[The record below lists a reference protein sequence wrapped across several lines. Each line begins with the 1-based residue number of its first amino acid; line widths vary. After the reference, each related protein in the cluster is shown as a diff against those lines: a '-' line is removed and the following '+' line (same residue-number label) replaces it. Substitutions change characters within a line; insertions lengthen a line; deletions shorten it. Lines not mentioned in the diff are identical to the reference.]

1 MDRPRRRCYS
11 HRLGPTFSRNVKTY
25 AIILGC
31 FLAILA
37 VPFLLRNKEAAQEHG
52 QDTVVIVTPHNEAIK
67 QEFAFG
73 FRQWYKATTGRTVN
87 VDYRNIG
94 GTSEIVR
101 YLDSAFLSAFRNY
114 WENTLGNPWSKE
126 VEDAAL
132 NTRIPLDDTPAND
145 TPAEAAR
152 RAFITSNVSS
162 GLDLFFGGGSFDF
175 IRQMQKGQFVNSG
188 ILHSHPEFF
197 GDYPEEIPTSFAGEP
212 FYDKD
217 GLWFGTV
224 LSSFGIIFNRDS
236 LQRLGIEHDLASWA
250 DLAHPRLFGE
260 VALAD
265 PTKSGSANKAYEMIF
280 QEILQRRARE
290 QPNDESAAVRAGW
303 AEALQLL
310 QRIAANARYFTDA
323 AGKPNIDTSLGDC
336 AAGMSIDFYGRYQAE
351 VITERSGR
359 ERFSYVTP
367 SGGSTVSVDPIALLR
382 GAPNSEAARRFIEFV
397 LSPQGQA
404 LWNFKTNTTA
414 TGPGPDGTPI
424 TLNGPKT
431 YALRR
436 PPIAPYL
443 YDESFQSVRSDPSVN
458 PYKEAGDFF
467 YRADWTAS
475 LFGVQSFLIR
485 VAYLDLHHELKA
497 AWGALIASYERTGQ
511 WPQEALDSFNHSA
524 LRFEEIVLHY
534 QEGSESKVIRV
545 TSLDYDN
552 CLGPVREIL
561 SKRDKILE
569 VKLARGLSQRL
580 RANYLA
586 TKVLA
591 DQDR

>member
-1 MDRPRRRCYS
+1 M
-11 HRLGPTFSRNVKTY
+11 KTY
-25 AIILGC
+25 VAILGC

-37 VPFLLRNKEAAQEHG
+37 LPFLLRKEKPSIEAT
-52 QDTVVIVTPHNEAIK
+52 QDTVIIVTPHNEAIK
-67 QEFAFG
+67 QEFALA
-73 FRQWYKATTGRTVN
+73 FRQWYKERTGRTVS
-87 VDYRNIG
+87 VDYRNVG

-101 YLDSAFLSAFRNY
+101 YLDSSYLAAFRNY
-114 WENTLGNPWSKE
+114 WENALNKRWSKE

-132 NTRIPLDDTPAND
+132 NSHIKLDNTPEDD

-152 RAFITSNVSS
+152 RAFLSSNVSC
-162 GLDLFFGGGSFDF
+162 GIDLFFGGGSFDF

-188 ILHSHPEFF
+188 IMGKHPYLF
-197 GDYPEEIPTSFAGEP
+197 GEYPAGIPMSYAGEA

-236 LQRLGIEHDLASWA
+236 LNRLGIENDLSSWA
-250 DLAHPRLFGE
+250 DLANPLLFGE

-280 QEILQRRARE
+280 QEILQKNVKENPDNEKAAIRE
-290 QPNDESAAVRAGW
+290 GWNESLR
-303 AEALQLL
+303 LL
-310 QRIAANARYFTDA
+310 QRISANARYFTDA

-351 VITERSGR
+351 VITERSGL
-359 ERFSYVTP
+359 ERFAYVTP
-367 SGGSTVSVDPIALLR
+367 HGGSTVSVDPIALLR
-382 GAPNSEAARRFIEFV
+382 GAPNTEAATLFLEFT

-404 LWNFKTNTTA
+404 LWNFKPNTTA
-414 TGPGPDGTPI
+414 TGKGPNGEPV
-424 TLNGPKT
+424 TLYGPKT

-443 YDESFQSVRSDPSVN
+443 YDEAFTDVRSDPTVN
-458 PYKEAGDFF
+458 PYLESGDF
-467 YRADWTAS
+467 YYQASWTGP

-485 VAYLDLHHELKA
+485 VSYLDLHDELKA
-497 AWGALIASYERTGQ
+497 AWRALIASHNRTGQ
-511 WPQEALDSFNHSA
+511 WPAEALHRFDNAA
-524 LRFEEIVLHY
+524 LAFEPITITY
-534 QEGSESKVIRV
+534 SDEGSSKSITVS
-545 TSLDYDN
+545 SLDYDN

-561 SKRDKILE
+561 SKSDKILE
-569 VKLARGLSQRL
+569 VQLARELSQRL
-580 RANYLA
+580 RANYLD
-586 TKVLA
+586 TKALA

>member
-1 MDRPRRRCYS
+1 M
-11 HRLGPTFSRNVKTY
+11 KTY
-25 AIILGC
+25 ATILGC
-31 FLAILA
+31 FLAIIAL
-37 VPFLLRNKEAAQEHG
+37 PFLLRNKEAAREAA

-67 QEFAFG
+67 QEFALA
-73 FRQWYKATTGRTVN
+73 FRQWYREQTGRTVN
-87 VDYRNIG
+87 VDYRNVG

-101 YLDSAFLSAFRNY
+101 YLDSAYLAAFRNY
-114 WENTLGNPWSKE
+114 WENRMNKRWSKE

-132 NTRIPLDDTPAND
+132 NPRVRLDDTPED
-145 TPAEAAR
+145 DSPAEAAR
-152 RAFITSNVSS
+152 RAFLASNVGS

-188 ILHSHPEFF
+188 LLKKHAQLF
-197 GDYPEEIPTSFAGEP
+197 GEYPAGIPMSFAGEP

-236 LQRLGIEHDLASWA
+236 LKRLGIEEDLSSWA
-250 DLAHPRLFGE
+250 DLGNPLLFGE

-280 QEILQRRARE
+280 QEILQRNARE
-290 QPNDESAAVRAGW
+290 NPSDEQAAVRAGW
-303 AEALQLL
+303 KESLRLL

-359 ERFSYVTP
+359 ERFGYVTP
-367 SGGSTVSVDPIALLR
+367 RGGSTVSVDPIALLR
-382 GAPNSEAARRFIEFV
+382 GAPNAEVATRFLEFT

-414 TGPGPDGTPI
+414 TGKGPEGKPI

-443 YDESFQSVRSDPSVN
+443 YADSFSSVRSDPTVN
-458 PYKEAGDFF
+458 PYLEAGDFF
-467 YRADWTAS
+467 YRADWTGS

-485 VAYLDLHHELKA
+485 VSYLDLHHELKT
-497 AWGALIASYERTGQ
+497 AWGALIASYERTGK
-511 WPQEALDSFNHSA
+511 WPSEALHRFDTAA
-524 LRFEEIVLHY
+524 LDFEPITITYDDKGSPKTIVV
-534 QEGSESKVIRV
+534 S
-545 TSLDYDN
+545 SLDYDN
-552 CLGPVREIL
+552 CLGPIREIL

-569 VKLARGLSQRL
+569 VRLARELSKRL
-580 RANYLA
+580 RANYLD
-586 TKVLA
+586 TKALA
-591 DQDR
+591 DQNR